1 MDSRLSRSETLQLP
15 INLDLLENILAD
27 TLYDVESNYYSQT
40 SRKSTIGQ
48 NNYNRVKRYA
58 LRELRVKRYAL
69 RGLRVKRYA
78 LRGLRVKRY
87 ALRGLRV
94 KRYALRGLRVK
105 RYALRQSALCVTRY
119 ANPRETLRLTLTE
132 GGC

>member
-1 MDSRLSRSETLQLP
+1 MSRSETLQLP

-27 TLYDVESNYYSQT
+27 TLYNVESNYYSQT

-48 NNYNRVKRYA
+48 NNYNR
-58 LRELRVKRYAL
+58 
-69 RGLRVKRYA
+69 GKRYA

-105 RYALRQSALCVTRY
+105 RYALRQSA
-119 ANPRETLRLTLTE
+119 
-132 GGC
+132 

>member
-1 MDSRLSRSETLQLP
+1 MSWSRSETLQLP

-48 NNYNRVKRYA
+48 NNYNRGKRYALRELRVKRYALRGLRVKRYALRELRVKRYA

-78 LRGLRVKRY
+78 LR
-87 ALRGLRV
+87 
-94 KRYALRGLRVK
+94 
-105 RYALRQSALCVTRY
+105 QSALNVTHY
-119 ANPRETLRLTLTE
+119 ANPRETLRITSIRVKRYA
-132 GGC
+132 

>member
-1 MDSRLSRSETLQLP
+1 MFINLAITILLSGKAKLSRSETLQLP

-48 NNYNRVKRYA
+48 NNYNRGKRYG

-94 KRYALRGLRVK
+94 KRYALRELRVKRYALRELRVK
-105 RYALRQSALCVTRY
+105 RYALRQSA
-119 ANPRETLRLTLTE
+119 
-132 GGC
+132 

>member
-1 MDSRLSRSETLQLP
+1 MQLP

-58 LRELRVKRYAL
+58 LRGLRVKRYALRELRVKRYAL
-69 RGLRVKRYA
+69 RE
-78 LRGLRVKRY
+78 
-87 ALRGLRV
+87 LRV

>member
-1 MDSRLSRSETLQLP
+1 MQLP

-48 NNYNRVKRYA
+48 NNYNRGKRYGLRELRVKRYALRGLRVKRYA

-78 LRGLRVKRY
+78 LRGLRVKRN
-87 ALRGLRV
+87 
-94 KRYALRGLRVK
+94 
-105 RYALRQSALCVTRY
+105 ALRQSALCVTRY
-119 ANPRETLRLTLTE
+119 ANPRYALRVTPIRVKRYA
-132 GGC
+132 

>member
-1 MDSRLSRSETLQLP
+1 MQLP

-78 LRGLRVKRY
+78 LR
-87 ALRGLRV
+87 
-94 KRYALRGLRVK
+94 
-105 RYALRQSALCVTRY
+105 QSALCVTRY

>member
-1 MDSRLSRSETLQLP
+1 MQLP

-27 TLYDVESNYYSQT
+27 TLYNVESNYYSQT

-48 NNYNRVKRYA
+48 NNYNRGKRYGLRELRVKRYALRELRVKRYA

-78 LRGLRVKRY
+78 LRE
-87 ALRGLRV
+87 
-94 KRYALRGLRVK
+94 LRVK
-105 RYALRQSALCVTRY
+105 RYALRQSALFVTRY

>member
-1 MDSRLSRSETLQLP
+1 MQLP

-69 RGLRVKRYA
+69 RR
-78 LRGLRVKRY
+78 
-87 ALRGLRV
+87 
-94 KRYALRGLRVK
+94 LRVK

>member
-1 MDSRLSRSETLQLP
+1 MQLP

-48 NNYNRVKRYA
+48 NNYNRGKRYG
-58 LRELRVKRYAL
+58 LRE
-69 RGLRVKRYA
+69 
-78 LRGLRVKRY
+78 
-87 ALRGLRV
+87 LRV

>member
-1 MDSRLSRSETLQLP
+1 M
-15 INLDLLENILAD
+15 DLLENILAD

-48 NNYNRVKRYA
+48 NNYNRGKRYA

-94 KRYALRGLRVK
+94 KRYALRELRVKRYALRELRVK